1 MSTRIKFFREAD
13 QARDTRQFLITH
25 GIKSFIRNRAGGKS
39 ETSGDTFG
47 FDLFALREEDV
58 EEARTLLDYE
68 FGPGWGE
75 NKD

>member
-25 GIKSFIRNRAGGKS
+25 GIKSFIRNREGARS
-39 ETSGDTFG
+39 ETSGEAFG

-58 EEARTLLDYE
+58 DEARTLLNYE
-68 FGPGWGE
+68 FGSGWGE
-75 NKD
+75 DKD